1 MRKMQFL
8 SKSALPWECYCI
20 SYFTLLYLNRVPFI
34 IQLHKWDSR
43 RFGNPG
49 MDRDGGKEGLGR
61 RRKEGVMNVG
71 THLSNPSFERVH
83 SGTEAGR
90 REEATSAAKFR
101 PSSSHSHSFHSF
113 LTSLFTALSSP
124 LPFPSRPAAYLNFKR
139 PLSVRPACSLSPP
152 GFHPLLLFFTSCY
165 LPCTLCFSVT
175 LK

>member
-1 MRKMQFL
+1 MQFL

-61 RRKEGVMNVG
+61 RMKEGVMNVG

-124 LPFPSRPAAYLNFKR
+124 LPFPPSSLFEFQTAVVGPARVLPLSARLSPAASIFYQL
-139 PLSVRPACSLSPP
+139 LSPLY
-152 GFHPLLLFFTSCY
+152 PLF
-165 LPCTLCFSVT
+165 
-175 LK
+175 